1 MSHCDAYVSVFFVFS
16 SIIYMTFSNDVAA
29 MIVFIM
35 TFAIFNKILKDPV
48 RVCTDHCIDDVLN
61 VQVLYFFLNRK
72 KTQRAA
78 PLPSKTLSDLRGLAP
93 YTTGRA
99 RVPVVWKAPELI
111 SNCVFLKNNVYSFLC
126 ISCHIK

>member
-29 MIVFIM
+29 VIVFFM

-48 RVCTDHCIDDVLN
+48 RICTYHCIDDVLN

-72 KTQRAA
+72 KTEMVQPAA
-78 PLPSKTLSDLRGLAP
+78 VEDPFRPQG
-93 YTTGRA
+93 TGALHHRKGP
-99 RVPVVWKAPELI
+99 RPCSLE
-111 SNCVFLKNNVYSFLC
+111 SF
-126 ISCHIK
+126 